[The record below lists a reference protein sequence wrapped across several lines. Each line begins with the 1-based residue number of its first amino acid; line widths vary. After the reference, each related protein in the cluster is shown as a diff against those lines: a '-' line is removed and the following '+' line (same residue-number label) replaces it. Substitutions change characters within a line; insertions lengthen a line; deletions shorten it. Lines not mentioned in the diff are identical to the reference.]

1 MQGKLRGTVGGMW
14 VIDCLGMIYVVKRI
28 YTNPR
33 CDSMCRVRNIQS
45 AKVGDNYHFYAAD
58 AKFTINNQ
66 DIPLLFE
73 MTHGKVSA

>member
-33 CDSMCRVRNIQS
+33 CDSMCRVNNIQS
-45 AKVGDNYHFYAAD
+45 AKIGDSYHFYGTD
-58 AKFTINNQ
+58 ARFTINKQ